1 MLGAMHAPDLD
12 ALLDIARAAAR
23 AGTDEVQRHY
33 GRTLDVQLK
42 PDASPVTAADLAA
55 ERAIRAV
62 LAARCPGHA
71 VYGEEL
77 GRDAVPSPFLWLID
91 PIDGTKSFVRGYPMF
106 STQVALM
113 HEGRLVLGVSAA
125 PWAGETAWAARGR
138 GAWLD
143 GRPLRVAG
151 CTDLAAAA
159 VSFGNL
165 KSLAAGPA
173 WARLGQVV
181 LGANR
186 VRGYGDFYHYHRLA
200 AGALDAVIESDVNIL
215 DIAALVVVVEEAG
228 GVFTDL
234 AGRPVGL
241 GTTSVLAAA
250 TPGLHAALAATIGWT
265 AAERV

>member
-1 MLGAMHAPDLD
+1 MLGVMTGPDLD
-12 ALLDIARAAAR
+12 ALLAVARAAAR

-33 GRTLDVQLK
+33 GPALEVQLK
-42 PDASPVTAADLAA
+42 ADASPVTAADVAA

-62 LAARCPGHA
+62 LTAHHPEHA
-71 VYGEEL
+71 VYG
-77 GRDAVPSPFLWLID
+77 GRDAARSPYLWLID

-106 STQVALM
+106 STQLALM

-143 GRPLRVAG
+143 GKPLRVSG
-151 CTDLAAAA
+151 CTALADAAL
-159 VSFGNL
+159 SFGNL

-173 WARLGQVV
+173 WDRLGRVV
-181 LGANR
+181 VGANR

-241 GTTSVLAAA
+241 DTTSVLAAA
-250 TPGLHAALAATIGWT
+250 TSELHAGLAAAIAWT
-265 AAERV
+265 GTERP